1 MDRMTVAIEWKALGA
16 AQHPFEVKAE
26 ENDGNTL
33 IGYASTFGN
42 VDLGGDVVVKGAFD
56 KSITRIK
63 AEGIPL
69 LADHIASTA
78 SLLGTIND
86 AAADSKGLI
95 IKARISSAPSAQD
108 TAVKLREGHLSKLSI
123 GYESMDDSLEER
135 DNRTVRL
142 LKEIKLWETS
152 VVVFPMNPEA
162 AVSGMKAMVLEYLS
176 EAERKT
182 LADKLAEAESSVAE
196 HSTVDTS
203 KNLSAQ
209 GGSSEPA
216 EAQGGQAEAPVAKSD
231 GPPNAGDDPASAP
244 DDGATG
250 YDKWASRAILAGR
263 PIEDA
268 DPVKRAELLTRLQL
282 AESQLPPDT
291 EQE

>member
-1 MDRMTVAIEWKALGA
+1 MDRMTVAIEWKALGSTP
-16 AQHPFEVKAE
+16 HPFELKAD

-56 KSITRIK
+56 KSINRIK

-86 AAADSKGLI
+86 AATDDHGLI
-95 IKARISSAPSAQD
+95 IKARISMAPSAQD

-123 GYESMDDSLEER
+123 GYQSMDDALEER
-135 DNRTVRL
+135 DGRTVRL

-162 AVSGMKAMVLEYLS
+162 AVSGMKAMAVEYLS
-176 EAERKT
+176 EAERLT
-182 LADKLAEAESSVAE
+182 LADRLAEAESNGLE
-196 HSTVDTS
+196 HSTVDP
-203 KNLSAQ
+203 KNLSTQA
-209 GGSSEPA
+209 GSSELKT
-216 EAQGGQAEAPVAKSD
+216 QAGSQAPVAPRDDS
-231 GPPNAGDDPASAP
+231 PNAGDEPPSAS
-244 DDGATG
+244 DEGATG
-250 YDKWASRAILAGR
+250 YDKWASRAVLAGR
-263 PIEDA
+263 PIEDV
-268 DPVKRAELLTRLQL
+268 DPVKRAELLTRLRL

-291 EQE
+291 ETE